1 LKKVKFN
8 LRNLVI
14 LWQAKHNKNLTINM
28 LKKETGLRDEALRN
42 YRDGTY
48 KSIPNGHLEK
58 LIEFFDCEL
67 SDLLKYEE
75 E

>member
-1 LKKVKFN
+1 MKKVKFN

-14 LWQAKHNKNLTINM
+14 LWQAKHNKNLTIKM

-42 YRDGTY
+42 YRDGKY
-48 KSIPNGHLEK
+48 KSIPAGHLEK
-58 LIEFFDCEL
+58 LIEFFGCEL

-75 E
+75 

>member
-1 LKKVKFN
+1 MKKVKFN
-8 LRNLVI
+8 LRKLVI
-14 LWQAKHNKNLTINM
+14 LWQIENNKNLSINM

-48 KSIPNGHLEK
+48 KSIPAGHLEK
-58 LIEFFDCEL
+58 LIEFFGCEL